1 MKIKL
6 VVLGAVL
13 ALTACGG
20 GAQTAA
26 PNATPD
32 APAGKKVVAATA
44 WEAALAKAAGATDV
58 KVVVPA
64 TVAHAADYDP
74 KPSDLAAVATA
85 DLVLYAE
92 FEGFAAKLKEA
103 AGGSAKVEAVKLEN
117 APEVVRAEVT
127 RLAGLLGTTP
137 AAEEWLKK
145 FDSTL
150 TEVKTQV
157 SGSFPGGKAP
167 KVVSQAFVAYMAAI
181 TGAEVVGTFGPQPVT
196 PGQLAELSGKQ
207 PDLVFDN
214 VHMSTGTVLPGSSA
228 KQVKIVN
235 YPGADLDLL
244 GVFKTNAEEI
254 SKALKA

>member
-6 VVLGAVL
+6 VVLGAVF

-20 GAQTAA
+20 GAQPAA
-26 PNATPD
+26 PNGSSN

-74 KPSDLAAVATA
+74 KPSDLAAVAGA

-92 FEGFAAKLKEA
+92 FEGFAPKLKEA
-103 AGGSAKVEAVKLEN
+103 AGGSAKVEMLKLEN
-117 APEVVRAEVT
+117 APEVVRAEVL
-127 RLAGLLGTTP
+127 RLGGLLGTTP

-145 FDSTL
+145 FDTTL
-150 TEVKTQV
+150 ADVKTQV
-157 SGSFPGGKAP
+157 SGAFAGGKAP
-167 KVVSQAFVAYMAAI
+167 KVVSQAFVAYMAGI

-196 PGQLAELSGKQ
+196 PAQLAELSGKQ

-254 SKALKA
+254 TKVLKG

>member
-1 MKIKL
+1 MKTKL

-20 GAQTAA
+20 GAQPASPA
-26 PNATPD
+26 

-58 KVVVPA
+58 RVVVPA

-74 KPSDLAAVATA
+74 KPSDLAAVAGA

-92 FEGFAAKLKEA
+92 FEGFAPRLKEA
-103 AGGSAKVEAVKLEN
+103 AGGSAQVEAVKLEN

-127 RLAGLLGTTP
+127 RLAGLLGTTD
-137 AAEEWLKK
+137 AAEKWLAE
-145 FDSTL
+145 FDTTL
-150 TEVKTQV
+150 KSVEQQV
-157 SGSFPGGKAP
+157 RGSFPGGKAP
-167 KVVSQAFVAYMAAI
+167 KVVSQAFVAYMAAV

-196 PGQLAELSGKQ
+196 PAQLAELAGKQ

-214 VHMSTGTVLPGSSA
+214 AHMSTGTVLPGSA
-228 KQVKIVN
+228 ARQVRIVN
-235 YPGADLDLL
+235 YPGEDLDLL
-244 GVFKTNAEEI
+244 GVFTANAAEI